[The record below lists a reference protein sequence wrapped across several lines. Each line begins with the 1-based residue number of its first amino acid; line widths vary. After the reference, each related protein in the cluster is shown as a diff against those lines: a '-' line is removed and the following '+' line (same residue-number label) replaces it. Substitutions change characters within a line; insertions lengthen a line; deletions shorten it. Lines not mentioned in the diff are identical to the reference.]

1 VLVNED
7 LAAAGLELEMLM
19 GLAGLG
25 GNR

>member
-1 VLVNED
+1 VNED